1 MAMKYFRDSDENS
14 VADQGLPGST
24 RQGEAPEVKKFVPG
38 ELPVVYLKT
47 ERKSS
52 HPWIFQKMVE
62 KPDPK
67 PRNGAVV
74 DIVDRTGAWV
84 GRGLYNGHSRIAL
97 RVLTTDET
105 EAINRKFFD
114 KMLRQAISL
123 RRETLKL
130 DNVTDSYRL
139 VHSEGDGLSGLVID
153 KFADMIVVEFFSS
166 GMYRFRETILQTL
179 AEYFPGCKFY
189 WFAEEHVQKQESM
202 DIRSPAIPDPFVI
215 EEHGL
220 KFKVAPGS
228 KHKTGFFVDQ
238 RENRMTLAQVVKDV
252 ADATVLDICCN
263 SGGFAVYAKA
273 LGGAAEVI
281 GLDLDESVI
290 EIAEE
295 NARLNKAKIKFVQV
309 DLFHWLREAI
319 QRGLKYDVVILDPAK
334 QTRSREEVD
343 KALRKYTDMNRLAM
357 QVVKPGG
364 ILLSC
369 SCTGLVSEA
378 DFLNSIRKAAW
389 QAQRT
394 AQIFR
399 ITGAAPDHPWASH
412 VAEGRYLK
420 AVWARIL

>member
-1 MAMKYFRDSDENS
+1 MTSNFE
-14 VADQGLPGST
+14 PGS
-24 RQGEAPEVKKFVPG
+24 
-38 ELPVVYLKT
+38 LPVINLKT

-62 KPDPK
+62 KPETK
-67 PRNGAVV
+67 PRNGSVV

-97 RVLTTDET
+97 RVLTTDQNESIDH
-105 EAINRKFFD
+105 EFFA
-114 KMLRQAISL
+114 KKLRQAVAL
-123 RRETLKL
+123 RREVLNL
-130 DNVTDSYRL
+130 DSETDSYRL

-153 KFADMIVVEFFSS
+153 KFGDMLVVEFFSS
-166 GMYRFRETILQTL
+166 GMYRFRQTIMEVLSDI
-179 AEYFPGCKFY
+179 FPGARFY

-202 DIRSPAIPDPFVI
+202 DIRSPELPEPFLI
-215 EEHGL
+215 QEHGL
-220 KFKVAPGS
+220 RFKVAPGS

-238 RENRMTLAQVVKDV
+238 RENRLALAELCKNVSEGGTKEVK
-252 ADATVLDICCN
+252 VLDICCN

-273 LGGAAEVI
+273 LGGATEVT

-290 EIAEE
+290 AIAEE
-295 NARLNKAKIKFVQV
+295 NARLNKARVKFVQV

-319 QRGLKYDVVILDPAK
+319 QRGLQYDVVILDPAK
-334 QTRSREEVD
+334 QTRSREEVE

-369 SCTGLVSEA
+369 SCTGLVSES

-389 QAQRT
+389 QAVRT
-394 AQIFR
+394 AQIFK

-420 AVWARIL
+420 AAWARIL

>member
-1 MAMKYFRDSDENS
+1 MTEIF
-14 VADQGLPGST
+14 QPGS
-24 RQGEAPEVKKFVPG
+24 
-38 ELPVVYLKT
+38 LPVVHLKT

-62 KPDPK
+62 KPETK
-67 PRNGAVV
+67 PRNGSVV
-74 DIVDRTGAWV
+74 DIIDRTGAWV

-97 RVLTTDET
+97 RVLTTEQT
-105 EAINRKFFD
+105 EEIDQAFFA
-114 KMLRQAISL
+114 KKLREAVNL
-123 RRETLKL
+123 RRKSLNL
-130 DNVTDSYRL
+130 DSVTDSYRL

-153 KFADMIVVEFFSS
+153 KFADMLVVEFFSS
-166 GMYRFRETILQTL
+166 GMYRFRQTIMDVL
-179 AEYFPGCKFY
+179 AEIFPGSKFY
-189 WFAEEHVQKQESM
+189 WFAEDHVQKQESM
-202 DIRSPAIPDPFVI
+202 DIRSPELPEPFLI
-215 EEHGL
+215 QEHGL

-238 RENRMTLAQVVKDV
+238 RENRLALAELCKNISDHGSKEVK
-252 ADATVLDICCN
+252 VLDICCN

-273 LGGAAEVI
+273 LGGASEVI

-290 EIAEE
+290 AIAEE

-319 QRGLKYDVVILDPAK
+319 QRGLQYDVVILDPAK
-334 QTRSREEVD
+334 QTRSREEVE

-364 ILLSC
+364 MLLSC
-369 SCTGLVSEA
+369 SCTGLISES

-394 AQIFR
+394 AQIFK
-399 ITGAAPDHPWASH
+399 ISGAGPDHPWASH

-420 AVWARIL
+420 AAWARIL

>member
-1 MAMKYFRDSDENS
+1 MAMKDFHDSDEK
-14 VADQGLPGST
+14 AAGQGDS
-24 RQGEAPEVKKFVPG
+24 PEVKKFVPG
-38 ELPVVYLKT
+38 ELPVVHLKT

-67 PRNGAVV
+67 PKNGSVV

-97 RVLTTDET
+97 RVLTTDES

-114 KMLRQAISL
+114 KMLRQAINL

-130 DNVTDSYRL
+130 DAVTDSYRL

-202 DIRSPAIPDPFVI
+202 DIRSPALPEPFLI

-238 RENRMTLAQVVKDV
+238 RENRMTLAQVVKDAGAKSGRDV
-252 ADATVLDICCN
+252 KVLDICCN

-273 LGGAAEVI
+273 LGGAAEVT

-295 NARLNKAKIKFVQV
+295 NARINKAKVKFVQV

-389 QAQRT
+389 QAQRI

>member
-1 MAMKYFRDSDENS
+1 MGSGDKNLTSDDT
-14 VADQGLPGST
+14 VVP
-24 RQGEAPEVKKFVPG
+24 VKKFVPQ
-38 ELPVVYLKT
+38 ELPVVHLKT
-47 ERKSS
+47 ERKHS

-67 PRNGAVV
+67 PRNGSVV

-97 RVLTTDET
+97 RVLTTDEN

-114 KMLRQAISL
+114 KMLRQAIAL
-123 RRETLKL
+123 RCDVLKI
-130 DNVTDSYRL
+130 DAVSDSCRL
-139 VHSEGDGLSGLVID
+139 VHSEADGLSGLVID

-166 GMYRFRETILQTL
+166 GMYRFRETILQIL
-179 AEYFPGCKFY
+179 GEIFPQAKFY

-202 DIRSPAIPDPFVI
+202 DIRSPATPEPFLI

-228 KHKTGFFVDQ
+228 KHKTGFFCDQ
-238 RENRMTLAQVVKDV
+238 RENRMTLARICQDLAQPDV
-252 ADATVLDICCN
+252 AGGRKKDISVLDICCN
-263 SGGFAVYAKA
+263 SGGFAVYAKT
-273 LGGAAEVI
+273 LGQASEVT

-290 EIAEE
+290 AIAEE

-319 QRGLKYDVVILDPAK
+319 QRGQKFDVVILDPAK
-334 QTRSREEVD
+334 QTRSKEELE
-343 KALRKYTDMNRLAM
+343 KAMRKYTDMNRLAM

-369 SCTGLVSEA
+369 SCTGLASEA

-399 ITGAAPDHPWASH
+399 VTGAGPDHPWASH

-420 AVWARIL
+420 AVWMRVL

>member
-1 MAMKYFRDSDENS
+1 MGSGDKNS
-14 VADQGLPGST
+14 TQDDVVVP
-24 RQGEAPEVKKFVPG
+24 VKKFVPQ
-38 ELPVVYLKT
+38 ELPVVLLKT
-47 ERKSS
+47 ERKHS

-67 PRNGAVV
+67 PRNGSVV

-97 RVLTTDET
+97 RVLTTDEN

-114 KMLRQAISL
+114 KMLRQAIAL
-123 RRETLKL
+123 RRDVLKI
-130 DNVTDSYRL
+130 DAVSDSCRL
-139 VHSEGDGLSGLVID
+139 VHSEADGLSGLVID

-166 GMYRFRETILQTL
+166 GMYRFRETILQIL
-179 AEYFPGCKFY
+179 AEIFPAAKFY

-202 DIRSPAIPDPFVI
+202 DIRSPATPEPFLI

-228 KHKTGFFVDQ
+228 KHKTGFFCDQ
-238 RENRMTLAQVVKDV
+238 RENRMTLAQICKDLAKPDSVGGPKKDV
-252 ADATVLDICCN
+252 SVLDICCN

-273 LGGAAEVI
+273 LGEASEVV

-290 EIAEE
+290 AIAEE

-319 QRGLKYDVVILDPAK
+319 QRGTKYDVVILDPAK
-334 QTRSREEVD
+334 QTRSKEELE
-343 KALRKYTDMNRLAM
+343 KAMRKYTDMNRLAM

-369 SCTGLVSEA
+369 SCTGLASEA
-378 DFLNSIRKAAW
+378 EFLNSIRKAAW

-399 ITGAAPDHPWASH
+399 ITGAGPDHPWASH

-420 AVWARIL
+420 AVWMRVL

>member
-1 MAMKYFRDSDENS
+1 MAMKDFHDSDEKAAGQ
-14 VADQGLPGST
+14 VD
-24 RQGEAPEVKKFVPG
+24 APEVKKFVPG

-67 PRNGAVV
+67 PKNGSVV

-97 RVLTTDET
+97 RVLTTDES

-130 DNVTDSYRL
+130 DAVTDSYRL

-202 DIRSPAIPDPFVI
+202 DIRSPALPEPFLI

-238 RENRMTLAQVVKDV
+238 RENRMTLAQVVKDAGAKSGGDV
-252 ADATVLDICCN
+252 KVLDICCN

-273 LGGAAEVI
+273 LGGAAEVT

-295 NARLNKAKIKFVQV
+295 NARLNKAKVKFVQV